1 MTKEQETRAGRL
13 SRATGGGIY
22 RSHRPA
28 CKREDDHKTY
38 VLTSHMCCETM
49 AVEVDAMRTWV
60 DGLGIAVIVV
70 TVFGFSAWA
79 VLYMAQTVVR

>member
-1 MTKEQETRAGRL
+1 
-13 SRATGGGIY
+13 
-22 RSHRPA
+22 
-28 CKREDDHKTY
+28 
-38 VLTSHMCCETM
+38 M

-79 VLYMAQTVVR
+79 VLYMAQMVVR